1 MNPVSVYRVYLMD
14 IHDRLGIPY
23 PDANAADAVSA
34 LQARVSRAALDRLL
48 LDDAVS
54 LLARL
59 ARYAELVDA
68 GQTVAIPLDT
78 NLLIDAARVVNAYRD
93 AAD

>member
-14 IHDRLGIPY
+14 IHDRLGISL
-23 PDANAADAVSA
+23 DANAADAVSA

-48 LDDAVS
+48 LDDAVA